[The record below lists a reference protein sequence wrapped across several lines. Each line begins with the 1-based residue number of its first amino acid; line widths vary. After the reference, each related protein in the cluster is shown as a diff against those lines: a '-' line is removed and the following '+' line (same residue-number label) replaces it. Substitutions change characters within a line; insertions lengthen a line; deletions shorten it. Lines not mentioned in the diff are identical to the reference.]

1 MNGRTVM
8 ELLNLDVVKSYGPVL
23 LQGLGTTVLL
33 TIIVIVLA
41 GILAIPLAVV
51 RMARLMVVRLPFEA
65 FVEIIRGTP
74 LILQL
79 FYVYYVLPSIGL
91 QLEPFTAAV
100 VALTMNYTAF
110 LSEVYRGGIKAVPE
124 GQRNAAAAL
133 GMTPLKAFIR
143 IILPQAFR
151 VIIPTLGNY
160 FIALF
165 KDTALASVVTVNEL
179 LYTGNL
185 VSSSTY
191 QYFTVYTVTGIL
203 YFAAGFP
210 ASLLV
215 RYLEKRS
222 QGSSKHRRRPKAS
235 KSLIDQ
241 ATGATQP

>member
-1 MNGRTVM
+1 M
-8 ELLNLDVVKSYGPVL
+8 ELLNLDVVRSYGLVL
-23 LQGLGTTVLL
+23 LQGLGNTVLL
-33 TIIVIVLA
+33 TLIVIVLA
-41 GILAIPLAVV
+41 GLLAIPLALV
-51 RMARLMVVRLPFEA
+51 RTSRLWVVRLPFET
-65 FVEIIRGTP
+65 FVEVIRGTP

-79 FYVYYVLPSIGL
+79 FYVYYVLPSAGL

-100 VALTMNYTAF
+100 VALTMNYTAY

-133 GMTPLKAFIR
+133 GMTPIKAFR
-143 IILPQAFR
+143 RVVLPQAFKI
-151 VIIPTLGNY
+151 VTPTLGNY

-203 YFAAGFP
+203 YFIAGFP

-222 QGSSKHRRRPKAS
+222 QSKVPRRRPQVAHV
-235 KSLIDQ
+235 
-241 ATGATQP
+241 

>member
-1 MNGRTVM
+1 M
-8 ELLNLDVVKSYGPVL
+8 ELLNLDVVRTYGFVL
-23 LQGLGTTVLL
+23 VQGLGTTVLL
-33 TIIVIVLA
+33 TLIVIFLA
-41 GILAIPLAVV
+41 GFLAIPLALV
-51 RMARLMVVRLPFEA
+51 RLSKSWLVRLPFEA

-79 FYVYYVLPSIGL
+79 FYVYYVLPSAGL

-100 VALTMNYTAF
+100 LALTINYTAY

-133 GMTPLKAFIR
+133 GMTPTKAFLR
-143 IILPQAFR
+143 VILPQAFR
-151 VIIPTLGNY
+151 VVTPTLGNY

-179 LYTGNL
+179 LYSGNL
-185 VSSSTY
+185 VSASTY

-203 YFAAGFP
+203 YFIAGFP

-215 RYLEKRS
+215 RYLERRS
-222 QGSSKHRRRPKAS
+222 QNVGRSRRRPA
-235 KSLIDQ
+235 KSIPPRVE
-241 ATGATQP
+241 AGGAAG

>member
-1 MNGRTVM
+1 
-8 ELLNLDVVKSYGPVL
+8 
-23 LQGLGTTVLL
+23 
-33 TIIVIVLA
+33 
-41 GILAIPLAVV
+41 VV
-51 RMARLMVVRLPFEA
+51 RMSRHLSVRLPFEA
-65 FVEIIRGTP
+65 YVEVIRGTP

-79 FYVYYVLPSIGL
+79 FYVYYVLPSAGI
-91 QLEPFTAAV
+91 QLEPFTAAI
-100 VALTMNYTAF
+100 VALTMNYTAY
-110 LSEVYRGGIKAVPE
+110 LSEVYRGGIKAVPD

-133 GMTPLKAFIR
+133 GMTPAKSFIR

-151 VIIPTLGNY
+151 IVTPTLGNY

-203 YFAAGFP
+203 YFIAGFP
-210 ASLLV
+210 ASLMV

-222 QGSSKHRRRPKAS
+222 QISRRPQRRTRINPAIAPGTETTK
-235 KSLIDQ
+235 
-241 ATGATQP
+241 P

>member
-1 MNGRTVM
+1 M
-8 ELLNLDVVKSYGPVL
+8 ELLNLEVIRSYGFVL
-23 LQGLGTTVLL
+23 LQGLGNTVLL
-33 TIIVIVLA
+33 TLIVIVLA
-41 GILAIPLAVV
+41 GLLAIPLALV
-51 RMARLMVVRLPFEA
+51 RTSRFWLVRLPFET

-79 FYVYYVLPSIGL
+79 FYVYYVLPSAGV
-91 QLEPFTAAV
+91 QLDPFAAAV
-100 VALTMNYTAF
+100 VALTMNYTAY
-110 LSEVYRGGIKAVPE
+110 LSEVYRGGIKAIPV

-133 GMTPLKAFIR
+133 GMTPGKAFIR
-143 IILPQAFR
+143 IILPQAFK
-151 VIIPTLGNY
+151 VVTPTLGNY

-185 VSSSTY
+185 ISSSTY

-203 YFAAGFP
+203 YFIAGFP

-222 QGSSKHRRRPKAS
+222 QNASGKRRRPSPPAV
-235 KSLIDQ
+235 LTEVGE
-241 ATGATQP
+241 ATR

>member
-1 MNGRTVM
+1 M
-8 ELLNLDVVKSYGPVL
+8 ELLNFDVVRSYGLVL
-23 LQGLGTTVLL
+23 LQGLGNTVLL
-33 TIIVIVLA
+33 TLIVIVLA
-41 GILAIPLAVV
+41 GLLAIPLALV
-51 RMARLMVVRLPFEA
+51 RTSRLWAVRLPFET
-65 FVEIIRGTP
+65 FVEVIRGTP

-79 FYVYYVLPSIGL
+79 FYVYYVLPSAGL

-100 VALTMNYTAF
+100 VALTMNYTAY

-133 GMTPLKAFIR
+133 GMTPSKAFRR
-143 IILPQAFR
+143 IVLPQAFKI
-151 VIIPTLGNY
+151 VTPTLGNY

-203 YFAAGFP
+203 YFIAGFP

-222 QGSSKHRRRPKAS
+222 QSKAPRRRPGRPR
-235 KSLIDQ
+235 LV
-241 ATGATQP
+241 TEGTMR

>member
-1 MNGRTVM
+1 M
-8 ELLNLDVVKSYGPVL
+8 ELLNLDVVRSYGLVL
-23 LQGLGTTVLL
+23 LQGLFNTVLL
-33 TIIVIVLA
+33 TLIVIALA
-41 GILAIPLAVV
+41 GVLAIPLALV
-51 RMARLMVVRLPFEA
+51 RTSRLWIVRLPFET
-65 FVEIIRGTP
+65 FVEVIRGTP

-79 FYVYYVLPSIGL
+79 FYVYYVLPSAGL

-100 VALTMNYTAF
+100 VALTMNYTAY
-110 LSEVYRGGIKAVPE
+110 LSEVYRGGIKAVPQ

-133 GMTPLKAFIR
+133 GMTPSKAFLR
-143 IILPQAFR
+143 IVLPQAFKI
-151 VIIPTLGNY
+151 VTPTLGNY

-203 YFAAGFP
+203 YFIAGFP

-222 QGSSKHRRRPKAS
+222 QSNAPRRRPQVAH
-235 KSLIDQ
+235 I
-241 ATGATQP
+241 